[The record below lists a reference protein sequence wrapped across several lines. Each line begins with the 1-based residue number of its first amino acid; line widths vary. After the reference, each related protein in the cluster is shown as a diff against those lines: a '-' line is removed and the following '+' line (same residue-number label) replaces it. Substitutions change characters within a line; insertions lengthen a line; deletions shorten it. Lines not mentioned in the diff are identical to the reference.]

1 MNKWKRFSAFRCSG
15 DQRKTV
21 KDLCVMTWIQGITDF
36 LVWVL
41 FPALVLRRICF
52 AFLVYA
58 IGGVVWM
65 RVILFAALRRFRA
78 MAAMTICAWVLA
90 TPKQRAMSAEETFH
104 RAKALFDSSCQG
116 TVRRGTV
123 VWKSAC

>member
-1 MNKWKRFSAFRCSG
+1 MRAGYFEHRSALFGALAPGVSGCHNLAFLRGAMTAEALEAFRAAIAS
-15 DQRKTV
+15 
-21 KDLCVMTWIQGITDF
+21 KDLCVMAWIQGITDF

-58 IGGVVWM
+58 IGGVFWM
-65 RVILFAALRRFRA
+65 SVILFAALRRFCA

-90 TPKQRAMSAEETFH
+90 TPK
-104 RAKALFDSSCQG
+104 
-116 TVRRGTV
+116 
-123 VWKSAC
+123 